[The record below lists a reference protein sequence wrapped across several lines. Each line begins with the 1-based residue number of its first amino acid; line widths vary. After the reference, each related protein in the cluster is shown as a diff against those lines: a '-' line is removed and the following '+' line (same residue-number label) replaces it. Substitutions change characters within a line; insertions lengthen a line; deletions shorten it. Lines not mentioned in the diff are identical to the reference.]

1 MVIMSPTRN
10 SRKTAAERNP
20 GRSDDAHA
28 FIPDPS
34 EGGKL
39 PDDDLSERLG
49 EEFIEAAT
57 SGEEPDD
64 ERLDAV
70 VPEEIGG
77 PFVETTADEEI
88 AFGTDPS
95 NPQDAMREPL
105 PRAIGEGPAQG
116 RDPEGLAERARR
128 TPRP

>member
-1 MVIMSPTRN
+1 MVIMSPTP
-10 SRKTAAERNP
+10 KPPKAAAERNR

-34 EGGKL
+34 EGGGP

-57 SGEEPDD
+57 SGEDPDD
-64 ERLDAV
+64 ERLDAT

-77 PFVETTADEEI
+77 PFIETTADEEI
-88 AFGTDPS
+88 AFGTDAS
-95 NPQDAMREPL
+95 NPTDAMREPL

-116 RDPEGLAERARR
+116 RDPEGVAERARR
-128 TPRP
+128 PRRP